1 MNWLNIFIGTGVVT
15 LISLVIGFILA
26 IAAKYL
32 FVEMDT
38 RYDTLLKMLPGINCG
53 MCGEPGCAGFTNALL
68 EGRKSKVSMC
78 RPSKPDQREKIKDY
92 LNSTPGPDGKAL
104 KVEV

>member
-1 MNWLNIFIGTGVVT
+1 
-15 LISLVIGFILA
+15 
-26 IAAKYL
+26 
-32 FVEMDT
+32 
-38 RYDTLLKMLPGINCG
+38 
-53 MCGEPGCAGFTNALL
+53 
-68 EGRKSKVSMC
+68 MC